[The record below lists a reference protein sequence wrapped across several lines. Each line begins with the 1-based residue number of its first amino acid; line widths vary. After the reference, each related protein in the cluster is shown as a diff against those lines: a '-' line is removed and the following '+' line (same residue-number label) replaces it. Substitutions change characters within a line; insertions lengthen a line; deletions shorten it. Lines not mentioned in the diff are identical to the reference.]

1 MGAFASAL
9 AGLFSRK
16 RLELVLVGTW
26 QQARVCPPRKCHFFC
41 AGLENSGKTTLL
53 NILASGEVVQTAP
66 TIGLNVKSFRKG
78 GVNMK
83 AWDIGGQQKFRD
95 EWGRYTRGC
104 DVIVFMVDASDRKK
118 IDTAR
123 YELHRLLENPELSK
137 VPLLVL
143 GNKVDTEPHMS
154 HDNVIQALNLDYI
167 TENKW
172 TMINI
177 SCTRNINLDKVV
189 EWLTANSK

>member
-1 MGAFASAL
+1 L
-9 AGLFSRK
+9 IQIL
-16 RLELVLVGTW
+16 L
-26 QQARVCPPRKCHFFC
+26 
-41 AGLENSGKTTLL
+41 GLENSGKTTLL

-104 DVIVFMVDASDRKK
+104 DVIVFMVDASDKKK

-143 GNKVDTEPHMS
+143 GNKVDNEPHMS
-154 HDNVIQALNLDYI
+154 HDTVIQALNLDYI

-177 SCTRNINLDKVV
+177 SCTRNVNLDKVV

>member
-1 MGAFASAL
+1 MIFL
-9 AGLFSRK
+9 L
-16 RLELVLVGTW
+16 
-26 QQARVCPPRKCHFFC
+26 

-104 DVIVFMVDASDRKK
+104 DVIVFMVDASDKKK

-177 SCTRNINLDKVV
+177 SCTRNVNLDKVV

>member
-1 MGAFASAL
+1 MRDS
-9 AGLFSRK
+9 K
-16 RLELVLVGTW
+16 ND
-26 QQARVCPPRKCHFFC
+26 FF

-123 YELHRLLENPELSK
+123 F
-137 VPLLVL
+137 V
-143 GNKVDTEPHMS
+143 EPSPAPYSVILFEGMS
-154 HDNVIQALNLDYI
+154 CIGF
-167 TENKW
+167 
-172 TMINI
+172 
-177 SCTRNINLDKVV
+177 
-189 EWLTANSK
+189 

>member
-1 MGAFASAL
+1 
-9 AGLFSRK
+9 
-16 RLELVLVGTW
+16 
-26 QQARVCPPRKCHFFC
+26 
-41 AGLENSGKTTLL
+41 
-53 NILASGEVVQTAP
+53 
-66 TIGLNVKSFRKG
+66 
-78 GVNMK
+78 MK

-104 DVIVFMVDASDRKK
+104 DVIVFMVDASDKKK

-143 GNKVDTEPHMS
+143 GNKVDNEPHMS
-154 HDNVIQALNLDYI
+154 HDTVIQALNLDYI

-177 SCTRNINLDKVV
+177 SCTRNVNLDKVV

>member
-1 MGAFASAL
+1 
-9 AGLFSRK
+9 
-16 RLELVLVGTW
+16 
-26 QQARVCPPRKCHFFC
+26 
-41 AGLENSGKTTLL
+41 LL

-104 DVIVFMVDASDRKK
+104 DVIVFMVDASDKKK

-154 HDNVIQALNLDYI
+154 HDNVIQVLTGQFVFGYPERLSRDNVIQALNLDYI

-177 SCTRNINLDKVV
+177 SCTRNINVDKVV